1 MTRWGLSTVAAFAMT
16 MQAKDCAEAS
26 RSAREAAEYLRRGPA
41 GLEPACVRQALKK
54 LAAPQYASLA
64 PLAARYLGFKVPAKD
79 GMILRGLRDVE
90 DMYPAHSTLFAMGQ
104 GAVPAV
110 IDVLRDPESSDE
122 ARDDARFA
130 FRILHRD
137 KPSLL
142 DGIRRL
148 RSAGVQ
154 EKDPVA
160 AGLLLDSAQKLAETC
175 PAERRAACQE
185 AASR

>member
-16 MQAKDCAEAS
+16 VQAQHCAEVG
-26 RSAREAAEYLRRGPA
+26 RSPREAAEYLERGPK
-41 GLEPACVRQALKK
+41 GLEPECVGQALRK
-54 LAAPQYASLA
+54 LASPKYVAFA
-64 PLAARYLGFKVPAKD
+64 PLAARYLGFEVPPKTRLIT
-79 GMILRGLRDVE
+79 GYRDIE
-90 DMYPAHSTLFAMGQ
+90 KRFPAHSTLFAMGQ

-110 IDVLRDPESSDE
+110 IDVLRNPESSDK
-122 ARDDARFA
+122 AHQDARLTFLT
-130 FRILHRD
+130 LHRD

-160 AGLLLDSAQKLAETC
+160 AGLLLESAQKLAETC

>member
-1 MTRWGLSTVAAFAMT
+1 LITG
-16 MQAKDCAEAS
+16 C
-26 RSAREAAEYLRRGPA
+26 
-41 GLEPACVRQALKK
+41 
-54 LAAPQYASLA
+54 
-64 PLAARYLGFKVPAKD
+64 
-79 GMILRGLRDVE
+79 RDIE
-90 DMYPAHSTLFAMGQ
+90 KRFPAHSTLFAMGQ

-110 IDVLRDPESSDE
+110 IEVLRGPESSDE

-130 FRILHRD
+130 FLILHRD

-142 DGIRRL
+142 DGIRKL

-160 AGLLLDSAQKLAETC
+160 AGLLLESAQKLAEAC
-175 PAERRAACQE
+175 PAEHRAACHE